1 MMSIGM
7 KLKHARLASNL
18 TQEELSEKIGVSRQT
33 ISSWENEKSYP
44 DIINIILLSDIYEVT
59 VDSLLKGDEG
69 LLENLKEHSDVAT
82 SKKQLIKIISLSLAF
97 LIFYGLFFSFLTF
110 AHIPRIDDLL
120 SNILVLLISGIIVCV
135 TLIKIIDFNH
145 ILAQKTSNKT
155 LAMIIIELLYF
166 LSLYVIC
173 YLINNFLII
182 EDWQALLLKIGIGIL
197 LFIVVYLMFR
207 KIGRI

>member
-1 MMSIGM
+1 MMSIGL

-33 ISSWENEKSYP
+33 ISSWENGKSYP
-44 DIINIILLSDIYEVT
+44 DIINIILLSDIYEVS

-69 LLENLKEHSDVAT
+69 LLRNLKEHSEVAT

-120 SNILVLLISGIIVCV
+120 SNILVLLISGIILCV

-155 LAMIIIELLYF
+155 LAMIIIGLLYF

-182 EDWQALLLKIGIGIL
+182 EAWQALLLKIGIGIL
-197 LFIVVYLMFR
+197 LFIVVYLTFR
-207 KIGRI
+207 KIDRI

>member
-69 LLENLKEHSDVAT
+69 LLKNLKEHSDVAT

>member
-1 MMSIGM
+1 MSIGM

-69 LLENLKEHSDVAT
+69 LLKNLKEHSDVAT

>member
-1 MMSIGM
+1 MMSIGL

-18 TQEELSEKIGVSRQT
+18 TQEELSEKIGVSQQT

-69 LLENLKEHSDVAT
+69 LLRNLKEHSEVAT

-110 AHIPRIDDLL
+110 THIPRIDDLL
-120 SNILVLLISGIIVCV
+120 SNILVLLISGIILCV

-155 LAMIIIELLYF
+155 LAMIIIGLLYF

-182 EDWQALLLKIGIGIL
+182 EAWQALLLKIGIGIL
-197 LFIVVYLMFR
+197 LFIVVYLTFR
-207 KIGRI
+207 KIDRI

>member
-1 MMSIGM
+1 MMSIGL

-69 LLENLKEHSDVAT
+69 LLRNLKEHSEVAT

-120 SNILVLLISGIIVCV
+120 SNILVLLISGIILCV

-155 LAMIIIELLYF
+155 LAMIIIGLLYF

-182 EDWQALLLKIGIGIL
+182 EAGKHSS
-197 LFIVVYLMFR
+197 
-207 KIGRI
+207 